1 MEQTEKNLSNKSQN
15 KKKNIIISLVI
26 IFVIGLIGMGYIY
39 YTKNKTQNIYYQTID
54 QLGEALYKIFDNENS
69 KPLKGTGTIEFSG
82 TTNSQ
87 ELQEMFKILNK
98 TKINMDLEMD
108 QEAQKG
114 NLLYDIL
121 YDEKTLLKANLL
133 LNKNEM
139 YCNLDNLYEKDIR
152 LFKGLSDQNIWN
164 DYSKDY
170 KIIIQELKEILKD
183 SLKKEYFSKESVSIN
198 IDNHKEKVI
207 KHTLKL
213 TSKDLED
220 IQKEMLNKIK
230 DNDKLIEALSN
241 ISNKS
246 KNSIISK
253 LNEYKVEP
261 TTKNNVVSEIYLDTK
276 KELVKMVIKI
286 DEDELIIEKI
296 KNNEYIIKSND
307 NNIGTIVETEK
318 ETKIV
323 LIDEE
328 TNTTINIEI
337 GKNKEKNIFNIKI
350 AISNVV
356 LSFEI
361 NSSKDKVN
369 GEINVIVPDYNFD
382 FKINFNM
389 NIKEVSKVEVRD
401 VKNYIDIDEMTDED
415 FNKITE
421 NLINNSSAFNDLM
434 KSI

>member
-39 YTKNKTQNIYYQTID
+39 YAKNKTQNIYYQTID
-54 QLGEALYKIFDNENS
+54 QLGDALYKIFDNENS
-69 KPLKGTGTIEFSG
+69 KPLKGTGTIDFSG

-87 ELQEMFKILNK
+87 DLQEMFKILNK

-108 QEAQKG
+108 QQNQKG

-369 GEINVIVPDYNFD
+369 GEINVIVPDYDFD
-382 FKINFNM
+382 FKINFTM

-421 NLINNSSAFNDLM
+421 NLINNSAAFNDLM

>member
-1 MEQTEKNLSNKSQN
+1 MH
-15 KKKNIIISLVI
+15 
-26 IFVIGLIGMGYIY
+26 F
-39 YTKNKTQNIYYQTID
+39 
-54 QLGEALYKIFDNENS
+54 
-69 KPLKGTGTIEFSG
+69 
-82 TTNSQ
+82 
-87 ELQEMFKILNK
+87 
-98 TKINMDLEMD
+98 
-108 QEAQKG
+108 
-114 NLLYDIL
+114 
-121 YDEKTLLKANLL
+121 
-133 LNKNEM
+133 
-139 YCNLDNLYEKDIR
+139 
-152 LFKGLSDQNIWN
+152 
-164 DYSKDY
+164 
-170 KIIIQELKEILKD
+170 IIIQELKEILKD

-296 KNNEYIIKSND
+296 KDNEYIIKSND

-369 GEINVIVPDYNFD
+369 GEINVIVPDYDFD

-421 NLINNSSAFNDLM
+421 NLINNSAAFNDLM

>member
-39 YTKNKTQNIYYQTID
+39 YAKNKTQNIYYQTID
-54 QLGEALYKIFDNENS
+54 QLGDALYKIFDNENS
-69 KPLKGTGTIEFSG
+69 KPLKGTGTIDFSG

-87 ELQEMFKILNK
+87 DLQEMFKILNK

-108 QEAQKG
+108 QQNQKG

-213 TSKDLED
+213 ISKDLED

-350 AISNVV
+350 AISDVV

-369 GEINVIVPDYNFD
+369 GEINVIVPDYDFD

-389 NIKEVSKVEVRD
+389 NIKEVSKVEVKD

-421 NLINNSSAFNDLM
+421 NLINNSAAFNDLM

>member
-39 YTKNKTQNIYYQTID
+39 YAKNKTQNIYYQTID

-69 KPLKGTGTIEFSG
+69 KPLKGTGTIDFSG

-87 ELQEMFKILNK
+87 DLQEMFKILNK

-108 QEAQKG
+108 QQNQKG

-296 KNNEYIIKSND
+296 KDNEYIIKSND

-369 GEINVIVPDYNFD
+369 GEINVIVPDYDFD

-421 NLINNSSAFNDLM
+421 NLINNSAAFNDLM

>member
-39 YTKNKTQNIYYQTID
+39 YAKNKTQNIYYQTID
-54 QLGEALYKIFDNENS
+54 QLGDALYKIFDNENS
-69 KPLKGTGTIEFSG
+69 KPLKGTGTIDFSG

-87 ELQEMFKILNK
+87 DLQEMFKILNK

-108 QEAQKG
+108 QQNQKG

-164 DYSKDY
+164 DYYKDY

-213 TSKDLED
+213 ISKDLED

-350 AISNVV
+350 AISDVV

-369 GEINVIVPDYNFD
+369 GEINVIVPDYDFD

-389 NIKEVSKVEVRD
+389 NIKEVSKVEVKD

-421 NLINNSSAFNDLM
+421 NLINNSAAFNDLM

>member
-39 YTKNKTQNIYYQTID
+39 YAKNKTQNIYYQTID
-54 QLGEALYKIFDNENS
+54 QLGDALYKIFDNENS
-69 KPLKGTGTIEFSG
+69 KPLKGTGTIDFSG

-87 ELQEMFKILNK
+87 DLQEMFKILNK

-108 QEAQKG
+108 QQNQKG

-307 NNIGTIVETEK
+307 NNIGTFVETEK

-369 GEINVIVPDYNFD
+369 GEINVIVPDYDFD

-389 NIKEVSKVEVRD
+389 NIKEVSKVEVKD

-421 NLINNSSAFNDLM
+421 NLINNSAAFNDLM

>member
-39 YTKNKTQNIYYQTID
+39 YAKNKTQNIYYQTID

-69 KPLKGTGTIEFSG
+69 KPLKGTGTIDFSG

-87 ELQEMFKILNK
+87 DLQEMFKILNK

-108 QEAQKG
+108 QQNQKG

-261 TTKNNVVSEIYLDTK
+261 TTKNNIVSEIYLDTK

-296 KNNEYIIKSND
+296 KDNEYIIKSND

-369 GEINVIVPDYNFD
+369 GEINVIVPDYDFD

-421 NLINNSSAFNDLM
+421 NLINNSAAFNDLM